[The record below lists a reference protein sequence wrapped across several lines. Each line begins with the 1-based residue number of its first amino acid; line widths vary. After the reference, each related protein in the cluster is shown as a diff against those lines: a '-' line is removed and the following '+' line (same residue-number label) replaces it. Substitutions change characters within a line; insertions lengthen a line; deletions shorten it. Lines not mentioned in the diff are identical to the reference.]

1 MEHAIEIFKGFGE
14 LSLPDAIDVLLFRV
28 GVEEEPAGIELYAR
42 RVFSELDL
50 PRLRDIASR
59 TEVSLVRLERSN
71 NYYLNYS
78 TEGLAGDD
86 VAYLLCV
93 ETALNRLS
101 GVLDRMGCGLAPTMT
116 SPSEEEC
123 SLLDQAG
130 FMAVTG
136 EVSQLVK
143 RVGENNPWARP
154 GMVACQPNGE
164 WDVRTRFARFAE
176 DLNVITHLVYR
187 FGANVAEHELRV
199 WFGATPAR
207 AMPTTIFDREL
218 GEWRTST
225 YADLETSAREHDA
238 RIALVLAA
246 AAFAT
251 SPTIEHVAVYSDAPY
266 DKSMPPAAY
275 RFERIPFMARFV
287 PLASELETSALAE
300 GACCKALAG
309 LRSEDGFYS
318 IAPFMSRVEL
328 GEDPRELLPS
338 VRDLLL
344 ADTAAELE
352 VMEDPEDPY
361 LQRFNEL
368 KDLTEVDPQKAVE
381 GIAALID
388 ELEAACVVKELT
400 ASVPARAQF
409 CEGYMARVLWP
420 LVCEDLDARMVR
432 VPDALYYAQQQ
443 LTEMIAETGDYER
456 ALPESRKLYSM
467 AQSSLQAHYQYI
479 NVLARL
485 GRYEEV
491 VEVCRHGMKVAVQ
504 NDQVGYLFYRIAYA
518 YWQLGKRELALACYS
533 LVPKGDNME
542 GAARNEVRELMAEM
556 GRNEAPSSDEV
567 LALVEAEGIELPPR
581 EETLDQVAN
590 AAVVLTDAG
599 FFKLAAC
606 CTTQMWRSSHKAE
619 LAMVSRSL
627 WD

>member
-28 GVEEEPAGIELYAR
+28 GAEEDPAGIERYAR

-59 TEVSLVRLERSN
+59 TEVSLVRLDRSN

-78 TEGLAGDD
+78 TENLAGED
-86 VAYLLCV
+86 VACLLGV
-93 ETALNRLS
+93 EAALNRLS

-123 SLLDQAG
+123 SLLDQTG
-130 FMAVTG
+130 FMSIAG
-136 EVSQLVK
+136 EVPQLVK
-143 RVGENNPWARP
+143 RVGESNPWARP
-154 GMVACQPNGE
+154 GMVACEPNGE

-176 DLNVITHLVYR
+176 DLNVITRLVYR
-187 FGANVAEHELRV
+187 FDANVEAHELRV
-199 WFGATPAR
+199 WFGATPAC
-207 AMPTTIFDREL
+207 AMPTSLYDREL
-218 GEWRTST
+218 GDWKTASD
-225 YADLETSAREHDA
+225 AGLETSAREHDA
-238 RIALVLAA
+238 RLALVLAA

-251 SPTIEHVAVYSDAPY
+251 GPAIEHVAVYSNAPY
-266 DKSMPPAAY
+266 DKSIPSVAY

-287 PLASELETSALAE
+287 PLANELETTALAE
-300 GACCKALAG
+300 GACCKALSG
-309 LRSEDGFYS
+309 LRSDDAYYS

-328 GEDPRELLPS
+328 GENPRELPPA

-368 KDLTEVDPQKAVE
+368 KDLTEVDPQKAAE

-400 ASVPARAQF
+400 APVPARAQF
-409 CEGYMARVLWP
+409 CEGYLARVLWR
-420 LVCEDLDARMVR
+420 LVCDDPEARMVR
-432 VPDALYYAQQQ
+432 VPDALYFAQQQ
-443 LTEMIAETGDYER
+443 LTEMILETGDCER
-456 ALPESRKLYSM
+456 ALPESKKLYNM
-467 AQSSLQAHYQYI
+467 AQSSLQAHFQYI
-479 NVLARL
+479 NVLAHL
-485 GRYEEV
+485 DRYEEV
-491 VEVCRHGMKVAVQ
+491 VEVCRHGMVVAHQ
-504 NDQVGYLFYRIAYA
+504 RDQVGYLFYRIAYA

-533 LVPKGDNME
+533 LIPRGDNME
-542 GAARNEVRELMAEM
+542 SAARDEMRGLMAEM
-556 GRNEAPSSDEV
+556 GRTDSFSSDEV
-567 LALVEAEGIELPPR
+567 LALVEAEGFELPPR
-581 EETLDQVAN
+581 EEVLDQIAD
-590 AAVVLTDAG
+590 AAVALTDAG
-599 FFKLAAC
+599 LFKLAAC
-606 CTTQMWRSSHKAE
+606 CTTQMWRTSKKPE
-619 LAMVSRSL
+619 LAMVSKSL